1 MDHLNYQHLK
11 YFWMVAREGNLTRA
25 ATRLHVSQSALST
38 QIQKLEAQVGQP
50 LFARTG
56 RTMSLTEAGQVA
68 LGYAETI
75 FSTGDELMSVLQN
88 QQHPE
93 RQSLRVGA
101 VATLS
106 RNFQENLLQP
116 LLPRD
121 DVQLSLQSGRL
132 RELLQGLR
140 VHSLDLVL
148 SNQRVQAT
156 AEDPWRCRRIARQ
169 PVSLVG
175 KPRRSRK
182 KFRFPEDMADR
193 PLVLPSHASDIRPG
207 FDVLCSRLGV
217 RYQLQAEVDDMA
229 LLRLLAR
236 DSGAMAVV
244 PTVVVR
250 DELRDRKLQQ
260 YCVLP
265 DLFENFYAIT
275 VPRQFE
281 PPLLKN
287 LLRRGSEEVLGD

>member
-1 MDHLNYQHLK
+1 M
-11 YFWMVAREGNLTRA
+11 
-25 ATRLHVSQSALST
+25 
-38 QIQKLEAQVGQP
+38 
-50 LFARTG
+50 
-56 RTMSLTEAGQVA
+56 MSPPEAGQVA
-68 LGYAETI
+68 LSYAETI

-101 VATLS
+101 VATLF

-169 PVSLVG
+169 PVSLAG
-175 KPRRSRK
+175 KPRRSGRSSA
-182 KFRFPEDMADR
+182 FRRTWQTGRWSCRAKPATSDPASTCSAAAWGCATGCR
-193 PLVLPSHASDIRPG
+193 PRS
-207 FDVLCSRLGV
+207 
-217 RYQLQAEVDDMA
+217 
-229 LLRLLAR
+229 
-236 DSGAMAVV
+236 
-244 PTVVVR
+244 T
-250 DELRDRKLQQ
+250 
-260 YCVLP
+260 
-265 DLFENFYAIT
+265 T
-275 VPRQFE
+275 
-281 PPLLKN
+281 
-287 LLRRGSEEVLGD
+287 